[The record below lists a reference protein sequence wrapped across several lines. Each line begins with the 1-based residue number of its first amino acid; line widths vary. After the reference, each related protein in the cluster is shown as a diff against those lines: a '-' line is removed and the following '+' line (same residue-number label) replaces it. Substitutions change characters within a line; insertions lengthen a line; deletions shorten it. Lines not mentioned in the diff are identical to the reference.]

1 MNHIHYL
8 RHHHHMVNVLF
19 LKFAGSIIVLKFDIT
34 REGPKT
40 IKIPNYL
47 GGKKIWRI
55 RLKSAKL
62 SSRHMIM
69 NFFCLPPY
77 FFFIL
82 YRIFHNLTPKSIQY
96 QCFNPDFGPKN
107 PPTVKLNSRKN
118 CFSFKDRDTN
128 LIISLRENKTSP
140 DNAES
145 QNIV

>member
-1 MNHIHYL
+1 MSQIN
-8 RHHHHMVNVLF
+8 
-19 LKFAGSIIVLKFDIT
+19 
-34 REGPKT
+34 
-40 IKIPNYL
+40 L
-47 GGKKIWRI
+47 GQ
-55 RLKSAKL
+55 
-62 SSRHMIM
+62 
-69 NFFCLPPY
+69 NFES
-77 FFFIL
+77 
-82 YRIFHNLTPKSIQY
+82 FHPHQHN